1 MHAIRHANSDRCWYF
16 GLAGTY
22 EGLKRT
28 MPERRFPPPWSVEE
42 LDAWFVAKDNS
53 GQKLS
58 YVHFEEDRFTPE
70 IGAVFSMAA
79 TVPISA
85 SPSDHGGHY
94 GRPNP
99 QLF

>member
-1 MHAIRHANSDRCWYF
+1 MTVASMNCMWTSREEFFA
-16 GLAGTY
+16 GL
-22 EGLKRT
+22 RQ
-28 MPERRFPPPWSVEE
+28 PVE
-42 LDAWFVAKDNS
+42 LDEGPRLYEWS
-53 GQKLS
+53 GSLCPLWGS
-58 YVHFEEDRFTPE
+58 EADIAVRPRHVRFTPE